1 MAFRSIAQVAV
12 GVVAGAVLVGVP
24 TWAVASQ
31 QDDSPGSP
39 SDMSSM
45 MGDSHMQMMMDEMS
59 DEMSAMMKDPEM
71 REQMRSMMSDLTGE
85 KE

>member
-1 MAFRSIAQVAV
+1 MAFRSIAQVAA
-12 GVVAGAVLVGVP
+12 GVVAGAVLVGAP

-31 QDDSPGSP
+31 QDDPPDPP

-45 MGDSHMQMMMDEMS
+45 MGDSHSKMMM

-71 REQMRSMMSDLTGE
+71 REQMRSMMSDVIGD
-85 KE
+85 KK

>member
-1 MAFRSIAQVAV
+1 MAYSSIAQVAA
-12 GVVAGAVLVGVP
+12 GMVAGAVLVGVP
-24 TWAVASQ
+24 TWAVASG

-45 MGDSHMQMMMDEMS
+45 MGDSHSQMMDAMS
-59 DEMSAMMKDPEM
+59 TMMKDPEM
-71 REQMRSMMSDLTGE
+71 REQMRSMMSDVICE